1 MMKSFLLFIVICV
14 SLQTNAQI
22 RKSLS
27 RNNNTKSVLNP
38 AGNKTENGTILTKEK
53 EVDDAHY
60 RNIVKPWS
68 SQTNILIRNSLSGNN
83 NTKSVLERVY
93 TKKETVVTRKKRKE
107 VDYVLY
113 RNIVRQHTWLV
124 GQGEPIT
131 QEVANHLPYYFRLS
145 MKNPQ
150 GHWQHIEAMHGDTM
164 TTHHNQHTYIINTQN
179 DEKVANKEW
188 MKRLKQVTQW
198 FITADMSDNLVAE
211 ERAYDKD
218 GYMIYGF
225 IPIQND
231 SIHVTGS
238 YIDAWGY
245 PVDMMEREENTY
257 GSVVYITYDKQGGD
271 YIIDFL
277 DGEGMRKL
285 NSNGVDQER
294 TAYDEKMRLLLHT
307 SHNCVGD
314 YCLDNWGNCG
324 NKIEYAADGHSYT
337 ITRVDADLRPMRM
350 PAARADAEGTYIR
363 CKVLLDKWGRE
374 KERIFLN
381 EKDENDATLS
391 NIHRIVYEYFADGRI
406 KTKTL
411 YDINGD
417 QLKND

>member
-1 MMKSFLLFIVICV
+1 MMKIFLLFIVICV
-14 SLQTNAQI
+14 SMQNSAQ
-22 RKSLS
+22 
-27 RNNNTKSVLNP
+27 
-38 AGNKTENGTILTKEK
+38 
-53 EVDDAHY
+53 
-60 RNIVKPWS
+60 
-68 SQTNILIRNSLSGNN
+68 IRNSLSGKNN
-83 NTKSVLERVY
+83 NTRLVLEPV
-93 TKKETVVTRKKRKE
+93 TKKAHKTKTNASKKE

-131 QEVANHLPYYFRLS
+131 QEVANHLPHYFKLS
-145 MKNPQ
+145 MKNAQ
-150 GHWQHIEAMHGDTM
+150 GHWQHIQAIHGDTM
-164 TTHHNQHTYIINTQN
+164 TTHHNQHTYIINTKN
-179 DEKVANKEW
+179 DEKVADKEW
-188 MKRLKQVTQW
+188 LERLRQVSQW
-198 FITADMSDNLVAE
+198 FITADMSGDNVAE

-238 YIDAWGY
+238 YINQWGN

-257 GSVVYITYDKQGGD
+257 GSVVYITYDKQGCD

-285 NSNGVDQER
+285 NINGVDQER
-294 TAYDEKMRLLLHT
+294 TVYDEKLRPTLQT

-314 YCLDNWGNCG
+314 YCIDNWGNCG
-324 NKIEYAADGHSYT
+324 NRYEYAADGRSYT
-337 ITRVDADLRPMRM
+337 ITRVNADLQPMQM
-350 PAARADAEGTYIR
+350 PETRSNNEGTYIR
-363 CKVLLDKWGRE
+363 CKVLLDEWGRE

-406 KTKTL
+406 KSKTL
-411 YDINGD
+411 YDIND
-417 QLKND
+417 NIMKNE